1 MLLEIFKYFLV
12 KLLFSLINIVLFQ
25 CRVMSAETLSDALT
39 KISGISNGNPPIAL
53 VSTQEEV
60 SKNILKHSQM
70 QRDDTLEERKT
81 ETDTICH
88 NQKAKEAK
96 VITGILK
103 GGGLDETNSA
113 TVQLLCEESGTS
125 FKTRCIRLRENAEAK
140 IGRCIKTNGT
150 LPDEV
155 I

>member
-1 MLLEIFKYFLV
+1 
-12 KLLFSLINIVLFQ
+12 
-25 CRVMSAETLSDALT
+25 MSAETLSDALT
-39 KISGISNGNPPIAL
+39 KISGIGNGNAPVAL
-53 VSTQEEV
+53 LSSEAQVSE
-60 SKNILKHSQM
+60 NILKHAKM

-81 ETDTICH
+81 ETDNTVE
-88 NQKAKEAK
+88 NQKIKEPK

-103 GGGLDETNSA
+103 GGGLDENNSA

-125 FKTRCIRLRENAEAK
+125 FKTRCLRLRENDEAK

-155 I
+155 

>member
-1 MLLEIFKYFLV
+1 
-12 KLLFSLINIVLFQ
+12 
-25 CRVMSAETLSDALT
+25 MSAETLSDALT

-81 ETDTICH
+81 ETDTICD
-88 NQKAKEAK
+88 NQKTKEAK

-103 GGGLDETNSA
+103 GGGLDEKNSA
-113 TVQLLCEESGTS
+113 TVQMLCEESGTS
-125 FKTRCIRLRENAEAK
+125 FKTRCIRLRENDEAK

-155 I
+155 IKFLLFIQPTISFLNNNTAVI